1 MKPLSEPLR
10 IIDTHC
16 HFDAPEFDPD
26 REKVLGR
33 ARAVG
38 VVALVLP
45 AVTAA
50 TWPRLRRVAE
60 TPGIY
65 PAYGLHP
72 MFLGEHRSEHVEE
85 LRQWLF
91 AERPIAVGEC
101 GLDFYVSGLEPL
113 RQEEIFRAQLEL
125 AREFELP
132 VIVHARRAVDEV
144 SKHLR
149 RYPGL
154 RGVVH
159 SFSGSLQQ
167 ATTFLDLGFKLG
179 IGGPITFERAQR
191 LRRIV
196 AALPVEALLLE
207 TDSPDQPGKFH
218 RGERNEP
225 AFLTEVLDTIATLR
239 DVEPHVLAA
248 ACNGNACELFGIE
261 L

>member
-1 MKPLSEPLR
+1 MA

-26 REKVLGR
+26 RDDVLDR
-33 ARAVG
+33 ARAGG

-50 TWPRLRRVAE
+50 TWPRLKRVAE

-72 MFLGEHRSEHVEE
+72 MFLGEHRSEHIEE
-85 LRQWLF
+85 LRHWLLS
-91 AERPIAVGEC
+91 ERPVAVGEC
-101 GLDFYVSGLEPL
+101 GLDFYVPGLDRV
-113 RQEEIFRAQLEL
+113 RQEVILLAQLKL

-132 VIVHARRAVDEV
+132 VIIHARRAVDEV
-144 SKHLR
+144 SKHIR

-167 ATTFLDLGFKLG
+167 ATTLFDLGFKLG

-191 LRRIV
+191 LRSVV
-196 AALPVEALLLE
+196 AALPIEALLLE
-207 TDSPDQPGKFH
+207 TDSPDQPGKLH
-218 RGERNEP
+218 RGGRNEP
-225 AFLTEVLDTIATLR
+225 GFLTEVLDTIATLR
-239 DVEPHVLAA
+239 QVEPRFLAA
-248 ACNGNACELFGIE
+248 ACNRNACELFGID